1 MYPTFELLA
10 VRFYTFGIIIACTW
24 LLFFVL
30 LHRFSLQKGILRP
43 IFSDIFT
50 FTLSIFFFSRIFH
63 IMRDWLDEK
72 FILIELFDGKIVEF
86 LKLFFIPQNYLFS
99 LFGAIV
105 GFILIFT
112 IKTHAMRKERGRYF
126 DAIMLAFLFSC
137 LLWYFGSLL
146 GGQVYGISFS
156 SPISIT
162 YNHID
167 TIVKDRAPL
176 FPLAFFYIIIIS
188 GILFGIRRFSS
199 KKILPDGLI
208 GYISIGAF
216 SLMIFLG
223 EFLDGAREDIFY
235 DFFSLSLNQL
245 WALLGLIFA
254 ILWLLRLIQERI

>member
-30 LHRFSLQKGILRP
+30 LHRFSLRKGILRP

-50 FTLSIFFFSRIFH
+50 FTLSIFFFSRVFH
-63 IMRDWLDEK
+63 IFRDWLDEK
-72 FILIELFDGKIVEF
+72 FILMELFDGKIVEF

-105 GFILIFT
+105 GFTLIFS
-112 IKTHAMRKERGRYF
+112 IKTHTIKKERGRYL
-126 DAIMLAFLFSC
+126 DAIILAFLFSC

-146 GGQVYGISFS
+146 GGQVYGIPFS

-162 YNHID
+162 YDHVD

-176 FPLAFFYIIIIS
+176 FPLALLYIILIW
-188 GILFGIRRFSS
+188 GILYSIQRISTRKVF
-199 KKILPDGLI
+199 PDGFI
-208 GYISIGAF
+208 GYIGIGAF

-223 EFLDGAREDIFY
+223 EFLDGARKDIFY

-254 ILWLLRLIQERI
+254 ILWILRLIQKRI